1 MSVRVKVAR
10 IYISEID
17 KVNHHNLMHE
27 IVRRLQDEH
36 KVHGVTVFRGIVG
49 FGTHGQIHSA
59 DLLRLRA
66 DLPLVVEFFDE
77 PETVEDVLQWIS
89 TLVRPGHIIVW
100 DAERR

>member
-1 MSVRVKVAR
+1 MSGQVKVVR
-10 IYISEID
+10 IYLSEID

-49 FGTHGQIHSA
+49 FGGQGQVHAA

-77 PETVEDVLQWIS
+77 PETVEEALQWIS
-89 TLVRPGHIIVW
+89 KLVRPRHIIVW
-100 DAERR
+100 DAEGR